1 MLTTDRVSGLVL
13 VGVAAAAAAGTRGLP
28 VGSLGEPGPGF
39 LPLVLAGLLALFGL
53 IVAFAD
59 RRSGALRALE
69 WPEARHAVAI
79 LAACAFAALALERLG
94 YRATVFVLVAVL
106 AGVVERRRP
115 LAALAVAAGLAAVTY
130 YVFAT
135 LLKVP
140 LPRGPFG
147 L

>member
-13 VGVAAAAAAGTRGLP
+13 VGVAAVAAAGTRALP
-28 VGSLGEPGPGF
+28 VGSLREPGPGF

-53 IVAFAD
+53 VVAFAD

-79 LAACAFAALALERLG
+79 LAACAFAAFALERLG
-94 YRATVFVLVAVL
+94 YRVTVFVMVAVL
-106 AGVVERRRP
+106 AGAVERRRP
-115 LAALAVAAGLAAVTY
+115 LAALAVAAGLSAVTY
-130 YVFAT
+130 FVFAD